1 MRKSDDKMYGKDI
14 DNFNQLFE
22 KIDEIFFEFTWTE
35 ITPTIYNLFDK
46 VIRMNENYKDKIQ
59 AMIEELFLTILN
71 IEQPT
76 TTLLLSLKNVKIAQ
90 IKCKIEAAMFE
101 DT

>member
-1 MRKSDDKMYGKDI
+1 MVKISIILTNY
-14 DNFNQLFE
+14 FE
-22 KIDEIFFEFTWTE
+22 KIDEIFFEFTLTE
-35 ITPTIYNLFDK
+35 ITPTIYSLFDK

-76 TTLLLSLKNVKIAQ
+76 TTLLLSFEHNKIDFVEKNTKIA
-90 IKCKIEAAMFE
+90 
-101 DT
+101 